1 MKTAQKKKKKLMKFD
16 HSSRLGKE
24 FFPIHSSC
32 SSRLLHALRW
42 CYTGR
47 LACSR
52 RLDSRARKKNLRRK
66 KNEGRL
72 EGGRGREPRSHPP
85 PPPSRPPLVFT
96 VYNLTRS
103 PMTAT
108 LSEPLEQA
116 TGRYARTIFSGKQ
129 RCNNNNLERFFSM
142 FNKCPAG
149 ISSRRQ
155 NPEETL

>member
-1 MKTAQKKKKKLMKFD
+1 M
-16 HSSRLGKE
+16 
-24 FFPIHSSC
+24 
-32 SSRLLHALRW
+32 
-42 CYTGR
+42 
-47 LACSR
+47 
-52 RLDSRARKKNLRRK
+52 
-66 KNEGRL
+66 
-72 EGGRGREPRSHPP
+72 EGGGNLALTPP
-85 PPPSRPPLVFT
+85 PPPPPRRPPLVFT

-142 FNKCPAG
+142 FNNCPAG
-149 ISSRRQ
+149 ISPRRQ